1 MSERSV
7 PADDVV
13 DELRS
18 DHASNDERWALSLIS
33 SGHYLS
39 HFYGLVLPPLFPLLK
54 KEFDISYIELGL
66 AITAYSLLG
75 GILQA
80 PVGFLVD
87 RLGPSRVLLSGMAL
101 IAASVLLMGFVSS
114 YWMLLVL
121 AIFAGLGNS
130 VFHPADYAILAGS
143 VGEKRLGRAYSMH
156 TFSGFLGGAC
166 APVAMLALA
175 AQWDWRSAL
184 IITGGLGLVVF
195 AIMAIRR
202 DVLVGEEKAE
212 TNIIEETKSLSGLAL
227 LTTAPILLFL
237 VFFILYGIA
246 SSGLIAFIS
255 SGLME
260 LHGIGL
266 EAANTALTAHLFGVV
281 GGILLTGLIADRYS
295 RHIVTG
301 GAALVLAT
309 IATLL
314 PTIGISSE
322 IGLIVVMTLAGIG
335 LGGILPPRDLMLN
348 AVIPR
353 GQTGKVFGFVFVGYS
368 LGYSIS
374 PPALGAYLDTGQ
386 PEMVF
391 IGCAGFAALSLVAV
405 ITANIVA
412 ERKS

>member
-1 MSERSV
+1 MSETTGKAENV
-7 PADDVV
+7 ADK
-13 DELRS
+13 LGS
-18 DHASNDERWALSLIS
+18 DSASRNERWALGLIS
-33 SGHYLS
+33 CGHYLS

-54 KEFDISYIELGL
+54 TEFGISYIELGL

-101 IAASVLLMGFVSS
+101 IAASILLMGFVSS
-114 YWMLLVL
+114 YWMLLIL

-143 VGEKRLGRAYSMH
+143 IGEKRLGRAYSMH

-175 AQWDWRSAL
+175 AQWDWRMAL
-184 IITGGLGLVVF
+184 IITGGIGLIVF
-195 AIMAIRR
+195 AIMAVRR
-202 DVLVGEEKAE
+202 DVLIGEEKAE
-212 TNIIEETKSLSGLAL
+212 TGTIANDKSSSGLAL
-227 LTTAPILLFL
+227 LATAPVLLFL

-260 LHGIGL
+260 LHSIGL

-335 LGGILPPRDLMLN
+335 LGGVLPPRDLMLN
-348 AVIPR
+348 AMIPR

-368 LGYSIS
+368 LGYSVA
-374 PPALGAYLDTGQ
+374 PPALGAYLDLGQ
-386 PEMVF
+386 PAMVF
-391 IGCAGFAALSLVAV
+391 IVCAGFAALSLVAV
-405 ITANIVA
+405 ITANIMA
-412 ERKS
+412 EQKS